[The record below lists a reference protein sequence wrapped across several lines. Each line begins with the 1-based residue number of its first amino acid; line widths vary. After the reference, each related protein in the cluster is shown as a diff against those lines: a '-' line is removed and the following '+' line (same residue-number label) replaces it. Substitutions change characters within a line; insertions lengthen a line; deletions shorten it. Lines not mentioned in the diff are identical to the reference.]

1 MLERFARRLTETTL
15 FITSIARRAVFYV
28 LAVGAVVAV
37 AGCGN
42 SASTSPTSHTT
53 RVTTTQQAA
62 RRSGSPGS
70 RATTGQLVSCLSS
83 ANDRAAVTAC
93 RARYAP

>member
-1 MLERFARRLTETTL
+1 MLERFARRLTDTTL
-15 FITSIARRAVFYV
+15 FITTSARRAVFGA
-28 LAVGAVVAV
+28 LAVAAVVAV

-42 SASTSPTSHTT
+42 SDSTAQTSHTM

-62 RRSGSPGS
+62 HRSGSPGS
-70 RATTGQLVSCLSS
+70 RATTGQLLSCLSS